1 MKLSSINLNLLAVL
15 DALLSVQN
23 VSKAAKKVGLS
34 QPQVSNIL
42 KELRIVFND
51 ELLSRGPKN
60 QMFLTQKAHDL
71 IEPVQE
77 AVEKCKD
84 IFTISKPFDPH
95 KAKLNFNI
103 GMNDYASA
111 LLLPDI
117 AELIQ
122 AHSPSS
128 SATVAPLN
136 SISEYQIIYSNDID
150 LIIGHYNIKSNNIIS
165 EHLFDSELC
174 CIVSENHPIL
184 EKKQITGKVLLNYPF
199 VQAQLANDY
208 WQEFG
213 NIIDNE
219 FGEKRKI
226 IATVPHILVAIS
238 MLSDSQY
245 ICITHKRLAN
255 KFSKQFKI
263 KTFDLPFKI
272 PIPAYSMFW
281 KKVDNLNKENI
292 FLRNLIKKTVGG
304 YTN

>member
-1 MKLSSINLNLLAVL
+1 MKLSSVNLNLLAVL

-23 VSKAAKKVGLS
+23 VSKAAKKIGLS

-42 KELRIVFND
+42 KELRIIFND

-71 IEPVQE
+71 IEPVRE

-84 IFTISKPFDPH
+84 IFIISKPFDPY
-95 KAKLNFNI
+95 KAELNFTI

-117 AELIQ
+117 VELTQ
-122 AHSPSS
+122 SQSPASCI
-128 SATVAPLN
+128 TVVPLN

-150 LIIGHYNIKSNNIIS
+150 LIIGHYNIQSNNIIS

-184 EKKQITGKVLLNYPF
+184 IKKQISGKDLIKYPF

-208 WQEFG
+208 WLEFG
-213 NIIDNE
+213 NLIDNE

-238 MLSDSQY
+238 MLSNSEY
-245 ICITHKRLAN
+245 ICITHKRLAS
-255 KFSKQFKI
+255 KFSQQFKI

-272 PIPAYSMFW
+272 PVPAYSMFW

-292 FLRNLIKKTVGG
+292 FLRDLIKKTVGG
-304 YTN
+304 YIN